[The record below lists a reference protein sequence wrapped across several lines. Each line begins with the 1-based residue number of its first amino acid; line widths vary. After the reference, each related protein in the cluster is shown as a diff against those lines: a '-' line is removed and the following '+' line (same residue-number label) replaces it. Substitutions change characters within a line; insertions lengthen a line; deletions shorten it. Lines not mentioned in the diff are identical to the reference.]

1 VIPSLYLPYTLAAS
15 WRLFQRDP
23 KGLHRGAIVSP
34 HIPSRSRF
42 LFAPPLHHRT
52 PKLLVPLLFPSSSF
66 LLPGRRHRSSV
77 DGSPPQIFVR
87 PCLCLPPF
95 PTVRVGP
102 SFHQS
107 VWLSLPGSF
116 ETNAAAEISVHPA
129 LAALLASPNPPSR
142 EPGAPPG
149 SSRPWTPAF
158 GVCLVVLRPR

>member
-1 VIPSLYLPYTLAAS
+1 MLAAS

-42 LFAPPLHHRT
+42 LFASPLLHRT
-52 PKLLVPLLFPSSSF
+52 PKLLVPLFFPSPSF

-77 DGSPPQIFVR
+77 DGSPPQIYVR
-87 PCLCLPPF
+87 PCPCLPPF
-95 PTVRVGP
+95 STVRVGP
-102 SFHQS
+102 SSHQS

-116 ETNAAAEISVHPA
+116 ETNAAAENKRSSCVGGVA
-129 LAALLASPNPPSR
+129 GFAKSTVSR
-142 EPGAPPG
+142 TKRAPPG
-149 SSRPWTPAF
+149 SGRPCTPAF